1 VQLERFHYKELTM
14 PQTPSTAP
22 ILVSRKPTRQ
32 FTDDYRLQVIALI
45 EHEKR
50 GVSSVAKELGL
61 SESLIYGWL
70 KRRKEGTLPSRAAD
84 SSLLPSQATVFLG
97 DYAAELAA
105 LRKENAILREERDIL
120 KKSVAIFIGTRK

>member
-1 VQLERFHYKELTM
+1 MTQL
-14 PQTPSTAP
+14 TPTVPPS
-22 ILVSRKPTRQ
+22 ISRKSTRQ

-61 SESLIYGWL
+61 SDSLIYGWL
-70 KRRKEGTLPSRAAD
+70 KRHKEGGLSKKATD
-84 SSLLPSQATVFLG
+84 SSLLPSQTTVVSG

-120 KKSVAIFIGTRK
+120 KKSVAIFIGVRK

>member
-1 VQLERFHYKELTM
+1 M
-14 PQTPSTAP
+14 PHTPSTTP
-22 ILVSRKPTRQ
+22 ISVSRKPTRH

-70 KRRKEGTLPSRAAD
+70 KRHKEGTLPSRAAD
-84 SSLLPSQATVFLG
+84 SSLLPSQATVFSG